1 MRTPL
6 VGALSAVAAPAA
18 GGHSGD
24 GGGKQ
29 GTAPLAHGVS
39 RASGGG
45 WGGGVTACAQWA
57 SIGRR
62 VLVQVAVA
70 CGWHAHSAR
79 ASDGAIANVGLSM
92 VVRLCT
98 ICVVAGCRVSR
109 PDGPH
114 FRD

>member
-1 MRTPL
+1 
-6 VGALSAVAAPAA
+6 VAAPAA

-45 WGGGVTACAQWA
+45 WGVGWLRAHTWA

-62 VLVQVAVA
+62 VLVQVVVA
-70 CGWHAHSAR
+70 CGWHAHSVR

-92 VVRLCT
+92 VVRWCT
-98 ICVVAGCRVSR
+98 ICVVVG
-109 PDGPH
+109 
-114 FRD
+114 